1 MRGFP
6 KHLNTKQDVEN
17 VKDLFPQETAE
28 YLRKLAEGRY
38 IWVDAGLVADQEVV
52 KESADLRVI
61 PVIDEAGKPVLDSKG
76 NPTTRKLE
84 RVEDPNAHLFK
95 LELAVEELTAAKEA
109 VAAAEVAKQAEL
121 AKIG

>member
-17 VKDLFPQETAE
+17 VKDLFPKETAD
-28 YLRKLAEGRY
+28 YLQRLAEGRF

-61 PVIDEAGKPVLDSKG
+61 PVMDEAGKPVLDSKG
-76 NPTTRKLE
+76 NPATRKLE

-95 LELAVEELTAAKEA
+95 LELAAEELTAAKEA
-109 VAAAEVAKQAEL
+109 AASVEAAVNP
-121 AKIG
+121 